1 MGHQFESDQRRHSQ
15 FAEVR
20 ISPKLT
26 RLRFI
31 LYRSN
36 ATQPYLTKST
46 DLPPDDIRKQSVED
60 QLKGKTLQVY
70 MYMVKK
76 KEAVGVREVQRD
88 LAFSSPSVAN
98 YHIEKLV
105 ELALVSQDEY
115 GRYYVVQKV
124 QVGVLQAFVN
134 IGGLAIPRL
143 SFFAAFFTTML
154 IAYLAM
160 NLDDLNIYAIAFA
173 SAGTA
178 AFWYETL
185 RVWSKRPIT

>member
-1 MGHQFESDQRRHSQ
+1 M
-15 FAEVR
+15 A
-20 ISPKLT
+20 

-31 LYRSN
+31 LCPTTP
-36 ATQPYLTKST
+36 TQSYLTKSN
-46 DLPPDDIRKQSVED
+46 DLPPDESRKQSVED

-70 MYMVKK
+70 LYMLKR

-105 ELALVSQDEY
+105 ELALVSKDEY
-115 GRYYVVQKV
+115 GRYFIVQKV

-134 IGGLAIPRL
+134 IGGLAVPRL

-154 IAYLAM
+154 AAYVALNIG
-160 NLDDLNIYAIAFA
+160 NLDVYAMGFA
-173 SAGTA
+173 SAGTG

-185 RVWSKRPIT
+185 RVWAKRPIA

>member
-1 MGHQFESDQRRHSQ
+1 M
-15 FAEVR
+15 A
-20 ISPKLT
+20 K
-26 RLRFI
+26 
-31 LYRSN
+31 N
-36 ATQPYLTKST
+36 N
-46 DLPPDDIRKQSVED
+46 DLPSDDAGRKASIED

-88 LAFSSPSVAN
+88 LSFSSPSVAN

-115 GRYYVVQKV
+115 GRYFVVQKV

-134 IGGLAIPRL
+134 IGGVTVPRL

-154 IAYLAM
+154 IAYLVL
-160 NLDDLNIYAIAFA
+160 NFTDLNIYAIGFA
-173 SAGTA
+173 CAGAA
-178 AFWYETL
+178 AFWFETA
-185 RVWSKRPIT
+185 RVWMKRPVS